1 MKKFLIMLSV
11 ILMSSEF
18 VFADEILSSNSSV
31 VSDTEQAYDISDA
44 EQIIEMT
51 QNKVIVNIQKQPLNE
66 RSKQKIV
73 LKKNWFVLNIQVNGK
88 VKINPVTSTY
98 EVQ

>member
-1 MKKFLIMLSV
+1 MLSV